1 MASEPEAPSPG
12 PPEAPDAPRR
22 VRTPPPPDRADR
34 RPPTTRRRIEAKLS
48 SRTHLRDAFLLYE
61 VLGPPVSLRDP
72 AHQRPG
78 G

>member
-1 MASEPEAPSPG
+1 VSSSPEDPPPG
-12 PPEAPDAPRR
+12 PAEAPDAPRR

-48 SRTHLRDAFLLYE
+48 SRTQLRDAFVLYE

-72 AHQRPG
+72 GSHRPG